1 MDKVETRVFET
12 GDGIAVHLPDDFASV
27 ASVLVSADRK
37 GDRVTITAVKQRN
50 PLDEKRK
57 LAALMARLD
66 EVGPVSP
73 VETRASIEFPDRPG
87 L

>member
-1 MDKVETRVFET
+1 MDKIETRIFET
-12 GDGIAVHLPDDFASV
+12 EDGIAVHLPDDFASV
-27 ASVLVSADRK
+27 TGVTVSTDRK
-37 GDRVTITAVKQRN
+37 GDRVTITAVKQRD
-50 PLDEKRK
+50 PLDEKHK
-57 LAALMARLD
+57 LTALMARLD